1 MQARVEVFLK
11 DEVEISGFKDIY
23 HFFMSAK
30 ARKRSFYVSFGDAV
44 DQTLA
49 DYRLQEVVYKSADQQ
64 VPSNNDVTL
73 VLEPINEPDFVAMI
87 EAQDRLRVEFFH
99 EGRIHYFDVQ
109 VGDVSASS
117 GGVGFS
123 AKLPENVRAKPNREM
138 LQFPAASDEK
148 INMSIGG
155 QPVDVIDV
163 SGGGASVLLPQANL
177 YDVEVGKAIKHIE
190 LKVDGFQTKV
200 NAEVRHMRSHADG
213 LKLLVGLRFIFFRNH
228 EEDDLLHLVKQKIA
242 SVSRQLQNN

>member
-1 MQARVEVFLK
+1 MK

-49 DYRLQEVVYKSADQQ
+49 DYRLQDVVYKSADQQ
-64 VPSNNDVTL
+64 APSNNDVTL
-73 VLEPINEPDFVAMI
+73 VLEPINEPDCVAMI

-109 VGDVSASS
+109 VGDVTTSS

-138 LQFPAASDEK
+138 LQLPAASDEK
-148 INMSIGG
+148 INMSIWG

-213 LKLLVGLRFIFFRNH
+213 LKLLVGLRFIFCRNH

-242 SVSRQLQNN
+242 SVSRQL

>member
-1 MQARVEVFLK
+1 MK

-64 VPSNNDVTL
+64 APSNNDVTL

-138 LQFPAASDEK
+138 LQLPAASDEK

-200 NAEVRHMRSHADG
+200 NAEVRHMRSHARWAKTAG
-213 LKLLVGLRFIFFRNH
+213 GPAVYFL
-228 EEDDLLHLVKQKIA
+228 
-242 SVSRQLQNN
+242 S

>member
-49 DYRLQEVVYKSADQQ
+49 DYRLQEVVYKSADQHA
-64 VPSNNDVTL
+64 PSNNDVTL

-138 LQFPAASDEK
+138 LQLPAASDEK

-190 LKVDGFQTKV
+190 LKVDGFQAKV
-200 NAEVRHMRSHADG
+200 SAEVRHMRSHADG

-242 SVSRQLQNN
+242 SVSRQL